1 LQPQV
6 EDVDMNFDANHL
18 AMDDL
23 AQEQA
28 KLKSSEELKEELSGY
43 IDQKY
48 QQLYEKT
55 QQMLNAFHIDIIRQF
70 EIQKSHLDSI
80 VHDYMLQDA
89 ADDADH
95 APDDKFI
102 IEVVVN
108 RDWAAGVDGEDIDDY
123 LQ

>member
-1 LQPQV
+1 
-6 EDVDMNFDANHL
+6 MNFDGNRL
-18 AMDDL
+18 AIDDL

-28 KLKSSEELKEELSGY
+28 KLKSSEELKKELSSF

-48 QQLYEKT
+48 QQLYEQT
-55 QQMLNAFHIDIIRQF
+55 QHMLNAFHIDIIRQF
-70 EIQKSHLDSI
+70 EIQKSHLDAI

-89 ADDADH
+89 ADDAEH

-102 IEVVVN
+102 IEVVVAN
-108 RDWAAGVDGEDIDDY
+108 RDWAAGEDGEDIDDY

>member
-1 LQPQV
+1 
-6 EDVDMNFDANHL
+6 MNFDANHL

-80 VHDYMLQDA
+80 VHEYML
-89 ADDADH
+89 
-95 APDDKFI
+95 
-102 IEVVVN
+102 
-108 RDWAAGVDGEDIDDY
+108 
-123 LQ
+123 

>member
-48 QQLYEKT
+48 Q
-55 QQMLNAFHIDIIRQF
+55 
-70 EIQKSHLDSI
+70 
-80 VHDYMLQDA
+80 
-89 ADDADH
+89 
-95 APDDKFI
+95 
-102 IEVVVN
+102 
-108 RDWAAGVDGEDIDDY
+108 
-123 LQ
+123 